1 MTQYADILVYN
12 RNRQPV
18 VIIEAKS
25 KFNTTKE
32 WAGQMRR
39 NMLAHN
45 LLPSAPYFI
54 LALPDVFYFWEVKSF
69 SFDTVNPT
77 LQIDPKPF
85 LEPLA
90 NIINVSLDRISG
102 QRFELIIATWLNNVL
117 ASTEEDLLR
126 NNQTWIV
133 ETGLFEKIAGGFI
146 KVAEAA

>member
-1 MTQYADILVYN
+1 MNQYADILVYD
-12 RNRQPV
+12 RNGQVV

-32 WAGQMRR
+32 WAAQMRR

-54 LALPDVFYFWEVKSF
+54 LALPDVFYFWEETSLR
-69 SFDTVNPT
+69 FDTVNPT
-77 LQIDPKPF
+77 LQINPKPF

-90 NIINVSLDRISG
+90 NIINVSLNSVSG

-117 ASTEEDLLR
+117 TSNREDLLR
-126 NNQTWIV
+126 NNQKWIV
-133 ETGLFEKIAGGFI
+133 ETGLFEKIAGGYI